1 MKIIKRNGSE
11 AVFDIMKI
19 ISAVTRAN
27 NVVEEADR
35 LTPMQIRRI
44 AESVELSCQSM
55 NRALSVEEIQ
65 DLVEHQ
71 IMAHGAYEVAKNY
84 ITYRYTRTL
93 VRKSNTTDDK
103 ILTLIE
109 SNNEEVKQENAN
121 KNPRYRRTSRAGCC
135 CRRRSSRRTRPVSST
150 STTRTILPS
159 TCTTATS

>member
-55 NRALSVEEIQ
+55 NRALP
-65 DLVEHQ
+65 
-71 IMAHGAYEVAKNY
+71 
-84 ITYRYTRTL
+84 T
-93 VRKSNTTDDK
+93 
-103 ILTLIE
+103 
-109 SNNEEVKQENAN
+109 
-121 KNPRYRRTSRAGCC
+121 
-135 CRRRSSRRTRPVSST
+135 
-150 STTRTILPS
+150 
-159 TCTTATS
+159 